1 MQNYNYDKEITSRQT
16 ENPRAGKVK
25 TSVYLLNGWA
35 KESHSKEI
43 QKRIKCSKGGYFR
56 ETLKD
61 I

>member
-1 MQNYNYDKEITSRQT
+1 MQNYNYDKETTRQT
-16 ENPRAGKVK
+16 ENPRTGKVK